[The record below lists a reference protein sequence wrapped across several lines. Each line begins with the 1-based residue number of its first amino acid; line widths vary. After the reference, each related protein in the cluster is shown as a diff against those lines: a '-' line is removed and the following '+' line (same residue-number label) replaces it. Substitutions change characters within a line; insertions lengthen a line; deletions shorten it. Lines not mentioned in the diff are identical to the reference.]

1 MTSTEPLRFTDIDA
15 LVAHIR
21 DVSVAPRV
29 WAYCRVSGSKQD
41 DSGFSLEGQRD
52 AILTYC
58 ASKNLGVPTL
68 IEEVASAGKPLLA
81 VSLPGRQN
89 AQDGNDARP
98 LFATLLA
105 HLLTSPKSVLVFWK
119 MDRFARLADEQEM
132 MLRMLWNAD
141 VAVHSTAP
149 GEANLLDP
157 NGVVDPSRA
166 LMRQVLGAIA
176 QYERATIAIRMQLGA
191 RAKASRGGWVWGG
204 APPYGYVMTD
214 QDLVIQP
221 DDAHFVR
228 VVFWLRRCLG
238 LSLRDIGESVTRYG
252 APQPFDKGRVARILR
267 TEPLYRG
274 VYIDPFNNQHDRSDL
289 VILPNDLESWALS
302 EPRVNAQET
311 PTYVRH

>member
-1 MTSTEPLRFTDIDA
+1 MSSTEPLRFTDIDA

-21 DVSVAPRV
+21 EVSVAPRV
-29 WAYCRVSGSKQD
+29 WAYCRVSGAKQD
-41 DSGFSLEGQRD
+41 DGGFSLDGQRD

-58 ASKNLGVPTL
+58 AAKQLGMPTFV
-68 IEEVASAGKPLLA
+68 EEVASAGKPLLS

-89 AQDGNDARP
+89 AQDGADARP

-105 HLLTSPKSVLVFWK
+105 HLLTSPKSALVFWK

-141 VAVHSTAP
+141 VTVHSTAA

-204 APPYGYVMTD
+204 APPYGYTMTD
-214 QDLVIQP
+214 QDLAISP
-221 DDAHFVR
+221 DDAHLVR

-238 LSLRDIGESVTRYG
+238 LSLRDIGAAVTRYG
-252 APQPFDKGRVARILR
+252 AERPFDKGRVSRILR

-274 VYIDPFNNQHDRSDL
+274 TYIDPFGNTHDRSDL
-289 VILPNDLESWALS
+289 VILPPDLELWAQN
-302 EPRVNAQET
+302 EPSINPEV
-311 PTYVRH
+311 PTYAQQ